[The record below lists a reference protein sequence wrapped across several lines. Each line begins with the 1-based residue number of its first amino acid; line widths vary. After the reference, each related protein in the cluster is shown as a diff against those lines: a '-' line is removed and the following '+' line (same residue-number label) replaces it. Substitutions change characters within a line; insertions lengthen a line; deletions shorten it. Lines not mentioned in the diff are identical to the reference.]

1 MENKTL
7 LLSLPER
14 FQQVQWNTCC
24 GNESWQFWGVFLQWI
39 ARSWYLLWCSQMCW
53 VKSSGLAVLQKKKKK
68 EERNVLRHVF
78 LRNGYISLAVRANE
92 TSLRE
97 TKACTHAAEEWM
109 LWPPAAE
116 QSWRIIIW
124 QYIGA
129 FMMSV
134 GCSQVVC
141 VCVLAE
147 GRQQHNESLQETW
160 GPAGLL

>member
-24 GNESWQFWGVFLQWI
+24 GNESWQFWGFFLQWI

-53 VKSSGLAVLQKKKKK
+53 VKSSGLAVLQKKKKE

-92 TSLRE
+92 TSLCE